1 MEQTRDRLKPIRVY
15 VTASERVAI
24 EANAKACS
32 LTISAYLR
40 TVGSGYE
47 PKSTLDQQAIG
58 DLLRVNADQGRLGG
72 LLKLWLAEKRGE
84 GAPGHEVRS
93 LLRQIEALQDQLRAI
108 VKRL

>member
-1 MEQTRDRLKPIRVY
+1 MEQTRDRLKPIKVY
-15 VTASERVAI
+15 VTPGERAAI
-24 EANAKACS
+24 KVNAKACS

-47 PKSTLDQQAIG
+47 PKSTLDQRAIG

-84 GAPGHEVRS
+84 GVPACDVRT